1 MKKKNAQFN
10 KKTATVALIFML
22 ATIMWLTINV
32 VCACTTVIYANL
44 IIPVLFVVAGVAM
57 FYNEFS
63 QETSQA
69 CRGCRRNTSDDCV
82 VRKASSVSFLRPVN
96 QGRGVSLGES
106 RSGEG
111 KYAGRRMRLRAVSV
125 VGAESNGCA
134 SCTRRC
140 SEKGYD
146 ASDKRPKRASAP
158 GGAGR

>member
-1 MKKKNAQFN
+1 MI
-10 KKTATVALIFML
+10 VSSER
-22 ATIMWLTINV
+22 
-32 VCACTTVIYANL
+32 
-44 IIPVLFVVAGVAM
+44 PV
-57 FYNEFS
+57 
-63 QETSQA
+63 
-69 CRGCRRNTSDDCV
+69 R
-82 VRKASSVSFLRPVN
+82 SFLRPVN

-158 GGAGR
+158 GGAKRSPSAETEKIGSVPEESGMETPGKIFNRNE

>member
-10 KKTATVALIFML
+10 KKTATVALIFYAGYDHVAYDQCRLVL
-22 ATIMWLTINV
+22 ARRSLCKPDYSGAFRRRGRRNV
-32 VCACTTVIYANL
+32 LQRI
-44 IIPVLFVVAGVAM
+44 
-57 FYNEFS
+57 S

-69 CRGCRRNTSDDCV
+69 CRGCEEIPLMIVSSERP
-82 VRKASSVSFLRPVN
+82 VRSFLRPVN

-134 SCTRRC
+134 SRTRRC

-146 ASDKRPKRASAP
+146 VSDKRPKRASAP

>member
-1 MKKKNAQFN
+1 MI
-10 KKTATVALIFML
+10 VSSER
-22 ATIMWLTINV
+22 
-32 VCACTTVIYANL
+32 
-44 IIPVLFVVAGVAM
+44 PV
-57 FYNEFS
+57 
-63 QETSQA
+63 
-69 CRGCRRNTSDDCV
+69 R
-82 VRKASSVSFLRPVN
+82 SFLRPVN